1 MPHVADVAE
10 PARRKPA
17 AQPEVPATYRWH
29 AVVPLVKPAELPPL
43 VKPELPPQHEAP
55 LPSPNPITLTLTL
68 TRTFTLTLA
77 LTLTLTRTLTLPPQ
91 TRTLGDG
98 RPPAA
103 EAPGRRLQAM
113 PDADGRAACRD
124 RGPRRHGRGHA
135 RQLVPEPPCAA
146 GVGCA
151 AAAGELIEHAL
162 HVLQGGRG
170 QRRRRRRSSNEVAA
184 VACAFELCLNGRFG
198 AAMLGRGARCCAEDR
213 DCESRR

>member
-1 MPHVADVAE
+1 MRSQSRVH
-10 PARRKPA
+10 AR
-17 AQPEVPATYRWH
+17 
-29 AVVPLVKPAELPPL
+29 VVPQGLWALRRCCCGGRPSVRRRLAPALAHACSTTHA
-43 VKPELPPQHEAP
+43 QAP
-55 LPSPNPITLTLTL
+55 ASSALLTLHC
-68 TRTFTLTLA
+68 
-77 LTLTLTRTLTLPPQ
+77 PPP
-91 TRTLGDG
+91 
-98 RPPAA
+98 PPAA

-113 PDADGRAACRD
+113 PDAYGRAACRD